1 MRIVVT
7 GATGNLGT
15 SVVEALSRDAS
26 VREIVGLARRTPKLR
41 VPRTEF
47 VSADI
52 GHDPLE
58 PIVRGADVVIHLAWQ
73 LQPSHRPDL
82 LETTNVHGSERVF
95 EACARAGVPAL
106 LYASSVAAYT
116 EIGRAHV

>member
-1 MRIVVT
+1 LSPAGLATRSRGEPRREAERTMRIVVT
-7 GATGNLGT
+7 GATGNVGT
-15 SVVEALSRDAS
+15 SVLDALCRDSS
-26 VREIVGLARRTPKLR
+26 VREIVGVARRAPRLS

-47 VSADI
+47 VALDV

-58 PIVRGADVVIHLAWQ
+58 PVLRGADAVIHLAWQ

-95 EACARAGVPAL
+95 
-106 LYASSVAAYT
+106 
-116 EIGRAHV
+116 